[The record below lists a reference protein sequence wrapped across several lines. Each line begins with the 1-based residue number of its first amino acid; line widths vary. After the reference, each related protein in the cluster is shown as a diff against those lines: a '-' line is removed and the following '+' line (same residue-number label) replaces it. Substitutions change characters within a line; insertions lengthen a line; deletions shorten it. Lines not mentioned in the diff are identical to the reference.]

1 MRQPG
6 LDSIVDLEAVL
17 GRHGAARI
25 EPNGLRRA
33 AVLICMIWMKG
44 EWHLL
49 FSQRSMDLPVHGGQI
64 SFPGGGLEPGES
76 AEDAARRETEEEV
89 GIPRDRIDIFGRLD
103 DVETRSG
110 FIVSPFV
117 GTAPAGSEYVLQPS
131 EVVEV
136 FEIPLSALLRE
147 DRPEIRYVT
156 FRQRRYPVYSFRWE
170 GIDVW
175 GLTAYI
181 LKGFLDHV
189 RLLQRS

>member
-6 LDSIVDLEAVL
+6 RDVIPTLRAELE
-17 GRHGAARI
+17 RHCAATI

-33 AVLICMIWMKG
+33 AVLICMIWMED

-64 SFPGGGLEPGES
+64 SFPGGALEPGET
-76 AEDAARRETEEEV
+76 AEDAAVRETEEEV
-89 GIPRDRIDIFGRLD
+89 GIPRSQIEIIGRLD

-110 FIVSPFV
+110 YIVSPLV

-136 FEIPLSALLRE
+136 FEVPLSALFRE
-147 DRPEIRYVT
+147 DRPEVRFVKWKD
-156 FRQRRYPVYSFRWE
+156 RRYPVYSFRWE
-170 GIDVW
+170 SIDIW
-175 GLTAYI
+175 GLTAYM
-181 LKGFLDHV
+181 LKGFFDHL
-189 RLLQRS
+189 RLL

>member
-6 LDSIVDLEAVL
+6 RESLPALRREL
-17 GRHGAARI
+17 GRHCAATI

-33 AVLICMIWMKG
+33 AVLICMIWMKN

-49 FSQRSMDLPVHGGQI
+49 FSQRSLDLPVHSGQI
-64 SFPGGGLEPGES
+64 SFPGGALESGES

-89 GIPRDRIDIFGRLD
+89 GIPRERIDIFGRLD

-110 FIVSPFV
+110 YIVSPLV

-136 FEIPLSALLRE
+136 FEVPLSALFRE
-147 DRPEIRYVT
+147 DRPEVRYVT
-156 FRQRRYPVYSFRWE
+156 WKDRRYPVYSFRWE
-170 GIDVW
+170 SIDIW
-175 GLTAYI
+175 GLTAYM

-189 RLLQRS
+189 RLI